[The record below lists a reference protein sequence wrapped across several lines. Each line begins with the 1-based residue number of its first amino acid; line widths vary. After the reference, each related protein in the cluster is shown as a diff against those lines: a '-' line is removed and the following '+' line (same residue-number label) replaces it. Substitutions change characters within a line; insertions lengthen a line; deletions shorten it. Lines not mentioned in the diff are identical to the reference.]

1 MIMAPQPRPKIEFF
15 TESPLFTG
23 LEKAEIDRLIEL
35 AEVQQYGPGQVIV
48 AEGSEGDAIFLL
60 YEGEISVSTEDKGGR
75 PVTLATLRE
84 QGVFFGEVAMV
95 DPGPR
100 SATVSATTEAVLLRL
115 SLANLEKFCGEF
127 PDAQVHLLRNI
138 ARVLARR
145 LRDSNVQLAVLSSS

>member
-1 MIMAPQPRPKIEFF
+1 MAPQPRPKIEFF

-35 AEVQQYGPGQVIV
+35 AEAQQYRSGQVIV

-84 QGVFFGEVAMV
+84 QGIFFGEVAMV